1 MADPDLV
8 TLLGVIAPQVR
19 PDGTVSVSATV
30 PVNPFNGLT
39 VIVVV
44 AGVPTLT
51 GGGGVA
57 VMVKS

>member
-1 MADPDLV
+1 V
-8 TLLGVIAPQVR
+8 RLLGVIEPQVR
-19 PDGTVSVSATV
+19 PEGTVSVRVTV

-51 GGGGVA
+51 GGGMLA
-57 VMVKS
+57 VMVKSWTV